1 MFDKLKDAFDHFKKR
16 VFKDTNGDFENG
28 GTINAVTRKR
38 NRTITL
44 TVLLILT
51 ALAFAV
57 WRLTLSPQAPSK
69 GIQDVGFGAVV
80 TDDFTDKDNQS
91 ALTFQQD
98 KINQIEQSLARFEG
112 TLSRFGQ
119 SLTSELENIKKANE
133 RDTKSQLTELEQQ
146 MQQKLDEV
154 DALKA
159 QLETQLASTLKAG
172 DPSTQHGIETNQGDT
187 FGQYKLPP
195 RPAIN
200 SNMDNAK
207 VNEFQYQEQDDVAFS
222 GDAFDSFEFH
232 WQASVEEKQ
241 SRRTTDNYVPTGT
254 FVTAVITGG
263 ADANGGVSGQG
274 DTSPIVFQTV
284 NQGVLPNGQASKLK
298 DCTITGAVYGEISS
312 SRGVARTSRMSC
324 IQPNGDILDIPV
336 NATVFNFGR
345 NGIRGTTILKNG
357 KIVQMAGI
365 AGILQGVGDAG
376 KALAQTTT
384 PTALGPSQ
392 SINSDKIGLNLLGGA
407 TESVGSKLADY
418 YIKLAELYHPIVEV
432 NPGAIVNI
440 VFLEGF
446 PLDPLLADEYE
457 TRMNEQRE
465 QVSNSNQLLDVI
477 TNASSFPPTTQTAPI
492 NPLAQK
498 ITQQGLSRVGF
509 GREES
514 P

>member
-154 DALKA
+154 DALKI
-159 QLETQLASTLKAG
+159 QLETQLASAINAV
-172 DPSTQHGIETNQGDT
+172 DASTQYSVETNQGST

-200 SNMDNAK
+200 SNIDNAK

-232 WQASVEEKQ
+232 WQASVEEQQ

-312 SRGVARTSRMSC
+312 SRGVARTNRMSC

-345 NGIRGTTILKNG
+345 NGIRGTTIMKNG

-392 SINSDKIGLNLLGGA
+392 SINSDKIGLNLLGSA

-457 TRMNEQRE
+457 TRINEQRE

-477 TNASSFPPTTQTAPI
+477 TNVPSLPQTTQTAPI

-498 ITQQGLSRVGF
+498 ITQQGLSDVGF
-509 GREES
+509 GREE
-514 P
+514 

>member
-1 MFDKLKDAFDHFKKR
+1 MLDKLKDAFDRFKKR
-16 VFKDTNGDFENG
+16 VFKDTDGDFEDGDTVN
-28 GTINAVTRKR
+28 TMTRKR
-38 NRTITL
+38 NRLITF
-44 TVLLILT
+44 TVLTLLV
-51 ALAFAV
+51 ALALVV
-57 WRLTLSPQAPSK
+57 WRFTLPPQEQGKA
-69 GIQDVGFGAVV
+69 IQDLGFGAIV

-98 KINQIEQSLARFEG
+98 KINQLEQSLARFEG

-133 RDTKSQLTELEQQ
+133 RDKASQLTELEAQ

-154 DALKA
+154 DALKV
-159 QLETQLASTLKAG
+159 QLETQLASAINAS
-172 DPSTQHGIETNQGDT
+172 DFSIQHNGETYQGST
-187 FGQYKLPP
+187 FGQYPLPP

-200 SNMDNAK
+200 SNREAAK
-207 VNEFQYQEQDDVAFS
+207 LNEFQYQEQDSGAFS

-284 NQGVLPNGQASKLK
+284 NQGILPNGEPSKLK
-298 DCTITGAVYGEISS
+298 NCTITGAVYGEISS
-312 SRGVARTSRMSC
+312 SRGVARTNRMSC

-345 NGIRGTTILKNG
+345 NGIRGTTIMKNG

-376 KALAQTTT
+376 KALSQTTT

-457 TRMNEQRE
+457 TRINEQRE
-465 QVSNSNQLLDVI
+465 QVSHSNQLLDVI
-477 TNASSFPPTTQTAPI
+477 TNVPSFPQTTQTAPI

-498 ITQQGLSRVGF
+498 ITQQGLSDVGF
-509 GREES
+509 GREE
-514 P
+514 

>member
-1 MFDKLKDAFDHFKKR
+1 MFDKQRDALDGFKKR
-16 VFKDTNGDFENG
+16 FFKDTDGDFEQG
-28 GTINAVTRKR
+28 GEVNAATQKR
-38 NRTITL
+38 NRNITFVAL
-44 TVLLILT
+44 TVIGVI
-51 ALAFAV
+51 AFAV
-57 WRLTLSPQAPSK
+57 WRFTLPSEPE
-69 GIQDVGFGAVV
+69 QTQNEAVGFGAIV

-98 KINQIEQSLARFEG
+98 KINQLEQSLTKFEG
-112 TLSRFGQ
+112 TLNSIGE
-119 SLTSELENIKKANE
+119 SLKSEMDNLKTT
-133 RDTKSQLTELEQQ
+133 TKRNQESQLAGLEQQ

-159 QLETQLASTLKAG
+159 ELEAQLAAG
-172 DPSTQHGIETNQGDT
+172 PAINPNQPYESNTAQGEV
-187 FGQYKLPP
+187 FGKYKLPAKS
-195 RPAIN
+195 AIRDDVDA
-200 SNMDNAK
+200 SNID
-207 VNEFQYQEQDDVAFS
+207 EFTYKRQDDIAFN

-232 WQASVEEKQ
+232 WQASIDEKK

-254 FVTAVITGG
+254 FVTAVVTGG
-263 ADANGGVSGQG
+263 ADANAGVSGQG

-284 NQGVLPNGQASKLK
+284 NQGILPNGKKSKLNN
-298 DCTITGAVYGEISS
+298 CTITGAVYGEISS
-312 SRGVARTSRMSC
+312 SRGVARTNRMSC
-324 IQPNGDILDIPV
+324 IQDNGDILDIPI

-384 PTALGPSQ
+384 PTALGPST
-392 SINSDKIGLNLLGGA
+392 SVDTDKIGLSLLGGA

-432 NPGAIVNI
+432 NPGAVVNI

-446 PLDPLLADEYE
+446 PLDPLLAEEYE
-457 TRMNEQRE
+457 TRINEQRE
-465 QVSNSNQLLDVI
+465 QVSSTNQILDVI
-477 TNASSFPPTTQTAPI
+477 TNAPTLPQVNQTAPI

-498 ITQQGLSRVGF
+498 LTQQGLNSVGF
-509 GREES
+509 GREE
-514 P
+514 

>member
-91 ALTFQQD
+91 ALTYQQD

-154 DALKA
+154 DALKI
-159 QLETQLASTLKAG
+159 QLETQLASAINAV
-172 DPSTQHGIETNQGDT
+172 DASTQYSVETNQGST

-200 SNMDNAK
+200 SNIDNAK
-207 VNEFQYQEQDDVAFS
+207 VNEFQYQKQDDVAFS

-232 WQASVEEKQ
+232 WQASVEEQQ

-312 SRGVARTSRMSC
+312 SRGVARTNRMSC

-345 NGIRGTTILKNG
+345 NGIRGTTIMKNG

-457 TRMNEQRE
+457 TRINEQRE

-477 TNASSFPPTTQTAPI
+477 TNVPSLPQTTQTAPI

-498 ITQQGLSRVGF
+498 ITQQGLSDVGF
-509 GREES
+509 GREE
-514 P
+514 

>member
-1 MFDKLKDAFDHFKKR
+1 
-16 VFKDTNGDFENG
+16 
-28 GTINAVTRKR
+28 
-38 NRTITL
+38 
-44 TVLLILT
+44 
-51 ALAFAV
+51 
-57 WRLTLSPQAPSK
+57 
-69 GIQDVGFGAVV
+69 
-80 TDDFTDKDNQS
+80 
-91 ALTFQQD
+91 
-98 KINQIEQSLARFEG
+98 
-112 TLSRFGQ
+112 
-119 SLTSELENIKKANE
+119 
-133 RDTKSQLTELEQQ
+133 
-146 MQQKLDEV
+146 KLDEV
-154 DALKA
+154 DALKV
-159 QLETQLASTLKAG
+159 QLETQLASALNTGA
-172 DPSTQHGIETNQGDT
+172 PSTQHKIDSQQGGT

-200 SNMDNAK
+200 GNIETAK
-207 VNEFQYQEQDDVAFS
+207 VNEFQYQQQDDVAFG

-232 WQASVEEKQ
+232 WQASIEEKQ

-263 ADANGGVSGQG
+263 ADANAGVSGQG

-284 NQGVLPNGQASKLK
+284 NQGILPNGQPSKLK

-312 SRGVARTSRMSC
+312 SRGVARTNRISC

-392 SINSDKIGLNLLGGA
+392 SIDTDKIGLNLLGGA

-432 NPGAIVNI
+432 NPGGIVNI

-457 TRMNEQRE
+457 ARINEQRE
-465 QVSNSNQLLDVI
+465 HVSSSNQILDVI
-477 TNASSFPPTTQTAPI
+477 TNAPALPPTTQTAPI

-498 ITQQGLSRVGF
+498 ITQQGLNSVGF
-509 GREES
+509 GREE
-514 P
+514 

>member
-154 DALKA
+154 DALKI
-159 QLETQLASTLKAG
+159 QLETQLASAINAV
-172 DPSTQHGIETNQGDT
+172 DASTQYSVETNQGST

-200 SNMDNAK
+200 SNIDNAK

-232 WQASVEEKQ
+232 WQASVEEQQ

-312 SRGVARTSRMSC
+312 SRGVARTNRMSC

-345 NGIRGTTILKNG
+345 NGIRGTTIMKNG

-457 TRMNEQRE
+457 TRINEQRE

-477 TNASSFPPTTQTAPI
+477 TNVPSLPQTTQTAPI

-498 ITQQGLSRVGF
+498 ITQQGLSDVGF
-509 GREES
+509 GREE
-514 P
+514 

>member
-1 MFDKLKDAFDHFKKR
+1 MFDKPKDALDRFKKR
-16 VFKDTNGDFENG
+16 VFKDTNGDFEDG
-28 GTINAVTRKR
+28 GMVNAVTRKR
-38 NRTITL
+38 NRTITF

-51 ALAFAV
+51 VLAFVV
-57 WRLTLSPQAPSK
+57 WRLTLSPQEQSK
-69 GIQDVGFGAVV
+69 DIQDIGFGAIV

-119 SLTSELENIKKANE
+119 SLTSELENMKKANE

-154 DALKA
+154 DALKV
-159 QLETQLASTLKAG
+159 QLEMQLASALNAS
-172 DPSTQHGIETNQGDT
+172 DPLNQHNVESYQGST

-200 SNMDNAK
+200 RNRDTAK
-207 VNEFQYQEQDDVAFS
+207 VNEFQYQEQDDVAFR

-232 WQASVEEKQ
+232 WQASVEERQ

-284 NQGVLPNGQASKLK
+284 NQGILPNGQKSKLK

-312 SRGVARTSRMSC
+312 SRGVARTNRMSC

-365 AGILQGVGDAG
+365 AGILQGIGDAG
-376 KALAQTTT
+376 KALSQTTT

-457 TRMNEQRE
+457 TRINDQRE
-465 QVSNSNQLLDVI
+465 QVSNSNPLLEVI
-477 TNASSFPPTTQTAPI
+477 TNAPSLPQTTQMAPI

-498 ITQQGLSRVGF
+498 ITHKG
-509 GREES
+509 
-514 P
+514 

>member
-1 MFDKLKDAFDHFKKR
+1 MFDKQKDAFDRFKKR
-16 VFKDTNGDFENG
+16 AFKDTDGDFEDG
-28 GTINAVTRKR
+28 GTVNAVTRKR
-38 NRTITL
+38 NRTITF
-44 TVLLILT
+44 TVLLILA
-51 ALAFAV
+51 ALAFVV
-57 WRLTLSPQAPSK
+57 WRFTQPPQAPSNVN
-69 GIQDVGFGAVV
+69 QDVGFGAIV

-119 SLTSELENIKKANE
+119 SLTSELENIKQANE
-133 RDTKSQLTELEQQ
+133 RDNASQLTELEQK

-154 DALKA
+154 DALKL
-159 QLETQLASTLKAG
+159 QLETQLASALNTG
-172 DPSTQHGIETNQGDT
+172 DPSIQHNVDSQQGGT

-200 SNMDNAK
+200 SNMETAK
-207 VNEFQYQEQDDVAFS
+207 VNEFQYQQQDDVAFS

-232 WQASVEEKQ
+232 WQASIEEKQ

-263 ADANGGVSGQG
+263 ADANAGVSGQG

-284 NQGVLPNGQASKLK
+284 NQGILPNGQPSKLK

-312 SRGVARTSRMSC
+312 SRGVARTNRMSC
-324 IQPNGDILDIPV
+324 IHPNGDILDIPV

-384 PTALGPSQ
+384 PTALGPST
-392 SINSDKIGLNLLGGA
+392 SVDTDKIGLNLLGGA

-457 TRMNEQRE
+457 ARINEQRE
-465 QVSNSNQLLDVI
+465 QTSNSNQLLKVI
-477 TNASSFPPTTQTAPI
+477 TNAPALPPTTQTAPL

-498 ITQQGLSRVGF
+498 ITQQGLSSVGF
-509 GREES
+509 GREE
-514 P
+514 